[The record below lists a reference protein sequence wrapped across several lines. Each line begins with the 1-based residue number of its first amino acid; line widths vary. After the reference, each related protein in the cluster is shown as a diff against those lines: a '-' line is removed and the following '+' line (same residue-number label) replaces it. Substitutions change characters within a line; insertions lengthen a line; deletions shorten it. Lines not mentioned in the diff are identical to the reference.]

1 MDYLIYDLETYRIP
15 WDGKSEQDPNL
26 KYADGWKDYKGL
38 GVSVVACYSSVDG
51 KFYNFDSLHLNEFID
66 LARSHTHAEII
77 GFNSKGFDDLV
88 LEAAGYPV
96 KTTYDLLLECW
107 RASGLDPDYDFP
119 EGDEENRRKYAGYK
133 LDVLAIANFGKGKTG
148 HGALAPALWQKGE
161 YEKVIR
167 YCLEDVRLT
176 HELLLLGWKGELW
189 HPGTRKFLQ
198 LRPL

>member
-1 MDYLIYDLETYRIP
+1 MHYLIYDLETYRIP
-15 WDGKSEQDPNL
+15 WDGKSEKDLNL
-26 KYADGWKDYKGL
+26 KYADGWKDYESL
-38 GVSVVACYSSVDG
+38 GVSVLGCYSSKSG
-51 KFYNFDSLHLNEFID
+51 EFKSFENLQLQDFVD
-66 LARSHTHAEII
+66 LAAEHDVAA
-77 GFNSKGFDDLV
+77 GFNSKRFDDLV
-88 LEAAGYPV
+88 LAAAGYPV
-96 KTTYDLLLECW
+96 QTSYDLLCECW

-119 EGDEENRRKYAGYK
+119 EGDEENRKRYAGYK

-161 YEKVIR
+161 YEKVTR

-198 LRPL
+198 LRSL